1 MVRELTVGGCERDLT
16 KLAKHLDR
24 DQFTPYVGCFLP
36 NGVRADELRE
46 AGVPIVVFPVRS
58 FYGLSA
64 LRAARIMRNF
74 LREHRIQV
82 VHPFDVPSD
91 IFAVPVAYFCRVPA
105 ILSCQLSYRDMYTP
119 IYRRAL
125 KWTDPLAD
133 RIVVNSEAVRQSL
146 IAGEGLR
153 PDHVSL
159 CYNGVDTAIFFPSPN
174 PRPASAPL
182 VIGTLCV
189 LREEKRLDLLVSAF
203 AKIRHLR
210 AGMKLLI
217 VGSGPMLEPLATQS
231 RDLGIQDFCQF
242 EPSQSDVAPW
252 LRRIDIFVTP
262 SRTESFP
269 NALLEAIACGC
280 APIGSN
286 VGGIPELIDHG
297 RTGLLFEPG
306 SPEDLAVQLEQLI
319 ASDALRQ
326 SFAAAAAERAR
337 TRFSMQINVQT
348 NQAIYR
354 EILETKGA
362 ARRV

>member
-1 MVRELTVGGCERDLT
+1 V
-16 KLAKHLDR
+16 
-24 DQFTPYVGCFLP
+24 
-36 NGVRADELRE
+36 
-46 AGVPIVVFPVRS
+46 
-58 FYGLSA
+58 
-64 LRAARIMRNF
+64 
-74 LREHRIQV
+74 
-82 VHPFDVPSD
+82 
-91 IFAVPVAYFCRVPA
+91 
-105 ILSCQLSYRDMYTP
+105 
-119 IYRRAL
+119 
-125 KWTDPLAD
+125 
-133 RIVVNSEAVRQSL
+133 
-146 IAGEGLR
+146 
-153 PDHVSL
+153 
-159 CYNGVDTAIFFPSPN
+159 
-174 PRPASAPL
+174 
-182 VIGTLCV
+182 
-189 LREEKRLDLLVSAF
+189 
-203 AKIRHLR
+203 
-210 AGMKLLI
+210 
-217 VGSGPMLEPLATQS
+217 TQS

-269 NALLEAIACGC
+269 NALLEAMACGC

-354 EILETKGA
+354 EIIETKGA